1 MSQKKVYTIAE
12 SINIMSKTIGPAIR
26 EKNKA
31 PIQKM
36 AVEETEAGADYL
48 DLNLGPARKAGDEMM
63 EWLVKTVEE
72 VTDLPLF
79 LDTTNPVAI
88 EAGIKAAKKNLPII
102 NSISAQTE
110 SLNTKLPLV
119 EKYGCDFV
127 ALTLSEEGIPRDA
140 SERGMCLVT
149 IMTAAAEKGIPNE
162 KMWVDPIVLPISV
175 DLNQVLAF
183 QEFIPQVQE
192 ICPGAKTTCG
202 LSNVSNGAPTDE
214 LRRVLNRTYLI
225 MLKKLGLYSAIV
237 DSYDKEL
244 MEYAK
249 GGLNDIEELVFKMMD
264 GYEPDMNSLSPK
276 QKEYAKSVRV
286 LLGKVLYSHSWL
298 EI

>member
-1 MSQKKVYTIAE
+1 MSKVFTIAE

-26 EKNKA
+26 ERNKA

-36 AVEETEAGADYL
+36 AIEETEAGADFL

-88 EAGIKAAKKNLPII
+88 EAGIKAAKKNLPVI

-110 SLNTKLPLV
+110 SLQTKLPLV

-140 SERGMCLVT
+140 AERGMCLVT
-149 IMTAAAEKGIPNE
+149 IMSAAAEKGIPNE

-214 LRRVLNRTYLI
+214 LRRVLNRAYLA
-225 MLKKLGLYSAIV
+225 MLKKIGLYSAIV
-237 DSYDKEL
+237 DSYDKEM
-244 MEYAK
+244 MELCNGKMA
-249 GGLNDIEELVFKMMD
+249 DIEELVAKMLD
-264 GYEPDMNSLSPK
+264 GYEPDMGSLNEQ
-276 QKEYAKSVRV
+276 QKHYAKSVRV

-298 EI
+298 EV

>member
-1 MSQKKVYTIAE
+1 MSKVITIAE

-26 EKNKA
+26 ERNKA

-88 EAGIKAAKKNLPII
+88 EAGIKAAKKNLPVI

-110 SLNTKLPLV
+110 SLQTKLPLV
-119 EKYGCDFV
+119 KQYGCDFV

-140 SERGMCLVT
+140 AERGMCLVT
-149 IMTAAAEKGIPNE
+149 IMSAAAELGIPNE
-162 KMWVDPIVLPISV
+162 KLWVDPIVLPISV

-214 LRRVLNRTYLI
+214 LRRILNRAYLA

-237 DSYDKEL
+237 DSYDKEMMQL
-244 MEYAK
+244 CAGNMA
-249 GGLNDIEELVFKMMD
+249 DIEELVSKMMD
-264 GYEPDMNSLSPK
+264 GYEPDMNSLNE
-276 QKEYAKSVRV
+276 QQRNYAKSVRV

-298 EI
+298 EV

>member
-1 MSQKKVYTIAE
+1 MSQKKVITIAE

-26 EKNKA
+26 ERNKA

-72 VTDLPLF
+72 VSDLPLF
-79 LDTTNPVAI
+79 LDTTNPIAI
-88 EAGIKAAKKNLPII
+88 EAGIKAAKKNLPVI

-149 IMTAAAEKGIPNE
+149 IMTAAAERGIPNE

-244 MEYAK
+244 MDYSNGKLA
-249 GGLNDIEELVFKMMD
+249 NIEELVFKMMD

-276 QKEYAKSVRV
+276 EREYAKSVRV

-298 EI
+298 EV

>member
-1 MSQKKVYTIAE
+1 MSKVITIAE

-26 EKNKA
+26 ERNKA

-88 EAGIKAAKKNLPII
+88 EAGIKAAKKNLPVI

-110 SLNTKLPLV
+110 SLQTKLPLV

-140 SERGMCLVT
+140 AERGMCLVT
-149 IMTAAAEKGIPNE
+149 IMSAAAERGIPNE
-162 KMWVDPIVLPISV
+162 KMWVDPIVLPVSV

-202 LSNVSNGAPTDE
+202 LSNVSNGAPSDE
-214 LRRVLNRTYLI
+214 LRRVMNRAYLA

-237 DSYDKEL
+237 DSYDKEM
-244 MEYAK
+244 MELCNGKMA
-249 GGLNDIEELVFKMMD
+249 DIEELVAKMMD
-264 GYEPDMNSLSPK
+264 GYEPDMNSLSEK
-276 QKEYAKSVRV
+276 QKQYAKSVRV

-298 EI
+298 EV

>member
-1 MSQKKVYTIAE
+1 MSKVITIAE

-26 EKNKA
+26 ERNKA

-48 DLNLGPARKAGDEMM
+48 DLNLGPARKAGDEVM

-72 VTDLPLF
+72 VSDLPLF

-110 SLNTKLPLV
+110 SLQTKLPLV
-119 EKYGCDFV
+119 KKYGCDFV

-140 SERGMCLVT
+140 AERGMCLVT
-149 IMTAAAEKGIPNE
+149 IMSAAAEMGIPNE
-162 KMWVDPIVLPISV
+162 KLWVDPIVLPISV

-214 LRRVLNRTYLI
+214 LRRVLNRAYLA

-237 DSYDKEL
+237 DSYDKEMMQL
-244 MEYAK
+244 CAGNMSE
-249 GGLNDIEELVFKMMD
+249 IEELVSKMMD
-264 GYEPDMNSLSPK
+264 GYEPDMNSLNEQQ
-276 QKEYAKSVRV
+276 QKYAKSVRV

-298 EI
+298 EV